1 MKTIKTLSLLILLS
15 FAPYA
20 SLAQDTTTEYT
31 GPNSEKIEALQ
42 AEKERITEEEKEFLR
57 VEVESINIRLENG
70 SITQEEAERL
80 KKEAAEKRARNIENR
95 IAIIDNKI
103 ELLKRNPSDDTEEVK
118 KESKILTINFGDDE
132 EADINIFRKDK
143 PRRYDRRTTSE
154 LVFAIGFNN
163 AIIDDTDFGDTPY
176 ELAGSGFVELG
187 FAWKTRVFT
196 NSNALRLKYGFS
208 FQWNK
213 LNAKDNLYFEQDGN
227 ITELVEFPVDLN
239 KSQFRMSNVV
249 IPVHFE
255 FGPSKKIE
263 RTNYFRYSTE
273 DQFKLGIGGYAGFN
287 IGTQQKLKYKE
298 DVDRVKQKIRKDYN
312 TTDFVYGISAYIGVD
327 DISLYAKYDLN
338 PIFDD
343 QAFDQNNISVGVRFD
358 LD

>member
-1 MKTIKTLSLLILLS
+1 MKTITTLIFILLLQVNS
-15 FAPYA
+15 ALL
-20 SLAQDTTTEYT
+20 LAQSTVDA
-31 GPNSEKIEALQ
+31 NSTNSAKIEALE
-42 AEKERITEEEKEFLR
+42 AEKERIIAEEKEFLR
-57 VEVESINIRLENG
+57 VEVESINLRLDNA
-70 SITQEEAERL
+70 SITEAQAETL

-103 ELLKRNPSDDTEEVK
+103 ELLQRNPEDAEEGK
-118 KESKILTINFGDDE
+118 KESKIVSINFGDDDE
-132 EADINIFRKDK
+132 TDINIFRKEK
-143 PRRYDRRTTSE
+143 ARRYDRRTTSE

-163 AIIDDTDFGDTPY
+163 ALSDDTDFGDTPY

-196 NSNALRLKYGFS
+196 NSNALRVKYGLS

-213 LNAKDNLYFEQDGN
+213 LNAKDNLYFEQDED

-239 KSQFRMSNVV
+239 KSQFRTSNVV

-263 RTNYFRYSTE
+263 RTNYFRYSTD
-273 DQFKLGIGGYAGFN
+273 DQFKIGIGGYAGFN
-287 IGTQQKLKYKE
+287 IGTQQKLKFKE
-298 DVDRVKQKIRKDYN
+298 DGDRVKQKIRKDYN
-312 TTDFVYGISAYIGVD
+312 TSDFVYGISAYIGVD

-343 QAFDQNNISVGVRFD
+343 QAFDQNNISLGIRFD